1 MKISQ
6 GAKYFLRQSRK
17 LGPAEVRKALKALGF
32 KVKRDQVRE
41 LVNDASIKGNGYV
54 YLVKI
59 SRISLFPELQLY
71 ESTLFFPLF
80 SISQIFTCL

>member
-1 MKISQ
+1 M
-6 GAKYFLRQSRK
+6 
-17 LGPAEVRKALKALGF
+17 RKALKALGF

-59 SRISLFPELQLY
+59 TLILLFLEL
-71 ESTLFFPLF
+71 
-80 SISQIFTCL
+80 